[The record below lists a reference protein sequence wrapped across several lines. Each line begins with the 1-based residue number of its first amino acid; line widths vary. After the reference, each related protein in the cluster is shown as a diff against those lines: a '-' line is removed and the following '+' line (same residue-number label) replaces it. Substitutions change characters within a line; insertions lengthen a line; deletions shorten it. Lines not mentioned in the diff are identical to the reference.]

1 MGSGLGVRVTM
12 IAVGRG
18 VGVCSGVAV
27 SLAALCS
34 EVDVGAGA
42 GLASPQAEPLEAQ
55 ALAPIYPM
63 ESSPRKVPPQ
73 ARPPLAP

>member
-34 EVDVGAGA
+34 EV
-42 GLASPQAEPLEAQ
+42 ASAPDWSPEAEPLEAL
-55 ALAPIYPM
+55 ALAPIYPT
-63 ESSPRKVPPQ
+63 ESNSRKEPPQ
-73 ARPPLAP
+73 ATLPLAP